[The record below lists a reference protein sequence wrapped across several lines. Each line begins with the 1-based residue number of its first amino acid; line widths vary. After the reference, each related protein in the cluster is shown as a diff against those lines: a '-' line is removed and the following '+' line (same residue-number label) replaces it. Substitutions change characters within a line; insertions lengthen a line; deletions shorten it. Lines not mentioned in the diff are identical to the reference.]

1 MANNNQGR
9 SKGIG
14 FGRILLYITVLS
26 IGGVI
31 FFNYYKNNVQDYT
44 FIPEEMQLTYVPS
57 DFKFDAD
64 DENVLA
70 ILNNPHRYHR
80 EFDELVYKFNLS
92 LIHHVANRMD
102 FPDSLKMKLETEYQK
117 HHPYLKQLYFT
128 DFVNIRD
135 TTGSLYETWYENG
148 NMSAVEALNEV
159 GSKYSCFF
167 VNFIIT
173 TLLKVDNGLIGAKG
187 RKIDTPCGIAMTEG
201 LRPLIKRLQNKAAIL
216 DFAQSKGLMEERVEK
231 TISELGTFEV
241 RNKKGLSKQLQ
252 TKVLGF
258 KVSSTDVEVSA
269 ISILKIGFKLDQYFN
284 ITLSEQAKTIT
295 VTLPEPSILSHEVY
309 PKIDKLDIGWLRE
322 LQDSDLNANF
332 NILRRE
338 FRNEAFDNDAI
349 SKSKQQAREIMNMI
363 FAPILSTLKA
373 KYQLVVKF
381 KNINPT
387 QEPVAEID
395 QAPSKQKIEAPF

>member
-1 MANNNQGR
+1 MSNNHPR
-9 SKGIG
+9 RKSGIG
-14 FGRILLYITVLS
+14 LGKMFLYITALS

-31 FFNYYKNNVQDYT
+31 VFNYYKNNVKDYT

-80 EFDELVYKFNLS
+80 EFDDLVYDFNMS
-92 LIHHVANRMD
+92 LIYHVANRMD

-159 GSKYSCFF
+159 GSKYTCFF
-167 VNFIIT
+167 VNYIIS
-173 TLLKVDNGLIGAKG
+173 TLLKADNGLIGAKG

-201 LRPLIKRLQNKAAIL
+201 LRPLIKRLQDKAAIQ
-216 DFAQSKGLMEERVEK
+216 DFAQSKGLLEERVEK

-258 KVSSTDVEVSA
+258 EVSSTNVEVSA
-269 ISILKIGFKLDQYFN
+269 ISILKIGFKLDQYFDISLN
-284 ITLSEQAKTIT
+284 EKTKTIA

-322 LQDSDLNANF
+322 LEDSDLNTNF

-349 SKSKQQAREIMNMI
+349 SKSKEQAREIMNMM
-363 FAPILSTLKA
+363 FSPVLSTMKT

-381 KNINPT
+381 KDISPP
-387 QEPVAEID
+387 QVPVAEMDQTID
-395 QAPSKQKIEAPF
+395 KPNTEVPF